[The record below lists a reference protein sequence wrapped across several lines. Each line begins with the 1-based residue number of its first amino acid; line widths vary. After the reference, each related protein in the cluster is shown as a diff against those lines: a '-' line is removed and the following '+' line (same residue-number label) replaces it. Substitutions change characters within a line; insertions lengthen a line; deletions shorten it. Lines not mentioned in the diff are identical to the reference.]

1 MADVTE
7 SFDRMPIWQKLLLF
21 LVVSAGIVAI
31 WWFLFY
37 ADALEAKTG
46 AEGALAKADAELQRV
61 KTRKANFLE
70 EQRKHEENE
79 KALQA
84 EMKVLPMSASTVDN
98 LMQTFQQRAR
108 MVGMSVESWTNEAEE
123 RQDPYARL
131 PIRVKAL
138 GTWSQL
144 GEFYRRVAE
153 LEQPIS
159 IENLSF
165 KAKAP
170 EEPGMSPQ
178 LEVEFEAAAY
188 RLLTPEERTG
198 SAADGTKRAAKS
210 RRTGKGGK

>member
-1 MADVTE
+1 MADLNE
-7 SFDRMPIWQKLLLF
+7 AFDRMPIWQKLAMFLL
-21 LVVSAGIVAI
+21 VSVGIVAI
-31 WWFLFY
+31 WWFFFY
-37 ADALEAKTG
+37 ADVLKGKEA
-46 AEGALAKADAELQRV
+46 AETALANADAELERV
-61 KTRKANFLE
+61 KTRKANYLE
-70 EQRKHEENE
+70 ELRKHEERE

-144 GEFYRRVAE
+144 GEFFRRVAE
-153 LEQPIS
+153 LEQPVS

-165 KAKAP
+165 KAQAP
-170 EEPGMSPQ
+170 EEPGASPK
-178 LEVEFEAAAY
+178 LDVEFEAAAY
-188 RLLTPEERTG
+188 RLLTPEERDG
-198 SAADGTKRAAKS
+198 KAGGTKRAPKS
-210 RRTGKGGK
+210 RRTNKGGK

>member
-7 SFDRMPIWQKLLLF
+7 SFDRMPIWQKLLMF
-21 LVVSAGIVAI
+21 LLVSAGIVAV

-37 ADALEAKTG
+37 ADVLEAKAN
-46 AEGALAKADAELQRV
+46 AEGALVKADTELERV

-70 EQRKHEENE
+70 EQRKHEEHE

-131 PIRVKAL
+131 PIRVKAI

-144 GEFYRRVAE
+144 GEFFRRIAE
-153 LEQPIS
+153 LEQPVS

-165 KAKAP
+165 KANAP
-170 EEPGMSPQ
+170 EEPGASPQ
-178 LEVEFEAAAY
+178 LDVEFEAAAY

-198 SAADGTKRAAKS
+198 GAADGKKRPAKS

>member
-1 MADVTE
+1 MAELTD
-7 SFDRMPIWQKLLLF
+7 SFDRMPIWQKLLMF
-21 LVVSAGIVAI
+21 VVGAAAI
-31 WWFLFY
+31 LAVWWFFFY
-37 ADALEAKTG
+37 ADVLESKAN
-46 AEGALAKADAELQRV
+46 AEEGLAKADAELQRV

-131 PIRVKAL
+131 PIRVKAV

-144 GEFYRRVAE
+144 GEFFRRITE
-153 LEQPIS
+153 LEQPVS
-159 IENLSF
+159 IENLTF
-165 KAKAP
+165 KARDP
-170 EEPGMSPQ
+170 EEPGMAPK
-178 LEVEFEAAAY
+178 LDVEFEAAAY
-188 RLLTPEERTG
+188 RLLTPEERSG
-198 SAADGTKRAAKS
+198 SAADGKKRAAKS